1 MASPDTVDMK
11 ERRWSRLA
19 ILWSLYYLLMFTIGF
34 KSQYTQLTIW
44 LGGAIAGLLTLPSL
58 WRYVRFRDVPREGLL
73 LGGFFLWALT
83 GVLVARDM
91 DKFRRFIQLIF
102 EFVLVFNVVALILK
116 NSGGSKWLFLAF
128 VGAAAFRIVNV
139 GAPIGV
145 DQLVA
150 TGEAVARIEG
160 ANAVG
165 FSSALG
171 VVGTVALLGET
182 RSLWARG
189 GLILAG
195 LFSAYGVL
203 LSASRS
209 AFTALMLVAL
219 LWPTLCLLGTRFT
232 VGKLIGAVLIL
243 LLCHW
248 AYQVILLNTNM
259 GVRFMQSTQMED
271 GSTQERFSLVQIAL
285 RVFLDNPLFGCG
297 LGQFGVASGT
307 GYYAHNE
314 VAELLATLGLPG
326 VFLYYGAYASSWRR
340 LSRSLRFHR
349 DPRIRYRINISRMAI
364 LILLITGALSRINFL
379 SQETFFL
386 LAIAVGTGHWA
397 EGLAR
402 GANRI
407 GVPVPALPAQ
417 RLAGFPSRPPAAG
430 WGLQPGEAVLAVPG
444 EAHR

>member
-1 MASPDTVDMK
+1 MPAPDAVEIK
-11 ERRWSRLA
+11 ERRWRRLA
-19 ILWSLYYLLMFTIGF
+19 ILWSLYYLLMFTVGL
-34 KSQYTQLTIW
+34 KPQYTQLTIW
-44 LGGAIAGLLTLPSL
+44 WGGALVGLLTLPTI
-58 WRYVRFRDVPREGLL
+58 WRQVRFKDVPLEGLL

-83 GVLVARDM
+83 GIFVARDM
-91 DKFRRFIQLIF
+91 AKFQRFIQLIF
-102 EFVLVFNVVALILK
+102 EFVLVFNAVALILK
-116 NSGGSKWLFLAF
+116 NSGGFKWLFLAF
-128 VGAAAFRIVNV
+128 VGAAAYRIVNV
-139 GAPIGV
+139 GAPIGI
-145 DQLVA
+145 DQLIS

-165 FSSALG
+165 FCSALG

-182 RSLWARG
+182 RSLWIRG
-189 GLILAG
+189 SLVFAG
-195 LFSAYGVL
+195 LFSAYGIL

-232 VGKLIGAVLIL
+232 VGKLIGAVVIL

-259 GVRFMQSTQMED
+259 GVRFLQSTQMED
-271 GSTQERFSLVQIAL
+271 GSTQERFNLVQSAL
-285 RVFLDNPLFGCG
+285 GVFLKNPVFGCG

-326 VFLYYGAYASSWRR
+326 VFLYYGAYFSIWRR
-340 LSRSLRFHR
+340 LARSLRLHR
-349 DPRIRYRINISRMAI
+349 DPLVRYRINISRMAV

-402 GANRI
+402 GASRI
-407 GVPVPALPAQ
+407 FVPAPVQPIQA
-417 RLAGFPSRPPAAG
+417 LAGFPPCPPTAG
-430 WGLQPGEAVLAVPG
+430 WGFLPDMRVLALCR
-444 EAHR
+444 EARR